1 MKSFLS
7 WMESEES
14 SALSEPQHKKG
25 ETNMRLDAIIER
37 RMRQMI
43 MDLES
48 SGKGTQEEILS
59 SVVKYAEKKGAKT
72 KDEDPQPAQ
81 QSAPEMQAPEMGT
94 PSVGMPGT
102 PTMNL
107 PPPTA

>member
-1 MKSFLS
+1 
-7 WMESEES
+7 MESEES
-14 SALSEPQHKKG
+14 PALSEPQHKKG

-48 SGKGTQEEILS
+48 SGKGTQEEILA
-59 SVVKYAEKKGAKT
+59 SVVKYAEKKGTKT
-72 KDEDPQPAQ
+72 EEPQPAQ
-81 QSAPEMQAPEMGT
+81 QPAPEAQAPEMGM
-94 PSVGMPGT
+94 PAGGMSGT
-102 PTMNL
+102 PPMNL

>member
-1 MKSFLS
+1 MRSFLS

-14 SALSEPQHKKG
+14 PALSEPQHKKG

-48 SGKGTQEEILS
+48 SGKGTQEEILA

-72 KDEDPQPAQ
+72 EEPQAQQQQQPDPTTPATDTAPPQPGAMPP
-81 QSAPEMQAPEMGT
+81 APM
-94 PSVGMPGT
+94 S
-102 PTMNL
+102 
-107 PPPTA
+107 PPYPA